1 VNNIYVGN
9 LDLDTTKQL
18 VRSLFEP
25 YGTVAHTKLMTDR
38 DTGCSRG
45 FAFVEMSD
53 AGQAGKAIAALNG
66 TDWRGRALDVKEARP
81 KLHRAGASG
90 ERAKPV
96 SLARPAQTQPVVPPV
111 NLETGFVA
119 QYYGL
124 TLRVRLRAGKWN
136 VVVLGPSGL
145 VINHDVHYA
154 SQAEARQ
161 VAVSLAQKNLHQEKH
176 DNRPPLEAVDW
187 QPA

>member
-1 VNNIYVGN
+1 
-9 LDLDTTKQL
+9 
-18 VRSLFEP
+18 
-25 YGTVAHTKLMTDR
+25 
-38 DTGCSRG
+38 
-45 FAFVEMSD
+45 
-53 AGQAGKAIAALNG
+53 
-66 TDWRGRALDVKEARP
+66 
-81 KLHRAGASG
+81 
-90 ERAKPV
+90 
-96 SLARPAQTQPVVPPV
+96 V

-136 VVVLGPSGL
+136 VVILGPSGL